1 MLEPVCSTRAMQL
14 REEVWR
20 GWAWCGGCEVGIQ
33 WRVMEEVA
41 LVWCLEEETR
51 SHEITRGKTF
61 FKINAGVLEKQTE
74 IL

>member
-1 MLEPVCSTRAMQL
+1 
-14 REEVWR
+14 
-20 GWAWCGGCEVGIQ
+20 
-33 WRVMEEVA
+33 MEEVA